1 MVCSFDHIK
10 ISAATFSAVFH
21 KWFPLRSFS
30 VFDCQQ
36 KVLNSFL
43 FVSSGYSMVEDGERE
58 RNMWFWNWRIA
69 TLLKPFFWLAS
80 CWYMIDFTRDIR
92 VWMKIINGISLIEFS
107 LTRSQWLHS
116 SFSSNWYSMLFHAR
130 NSTEIET
137 TLENET
143 PHHSDIY
150 ATLAPCIPPY
160 LSFYEEKLHLNH
172 HCSYQIEYSELE
184 MFFFCIFQDFNLFWC
199 WYKWDKL
206 FL

>member
-1 MVCSFDHIK
+1 MVSIEKFLCIWLPTKSIEQFFVRLFRLFDGWGWWAGKKYVILELKNCHFAEAIFL
-10 ISAATFSAVFH
+10 AT
-21 KWFPLRSFS
+21 
-30 VFDCQQ
+30 
-36 KVLNSFL
+36 
-43 FVSSGYSMVEDGERE
+43 
-58 RNMWFWNWRIA
+58 
-69 TLLKPFFWLAS
+69 S

-107 LTRSQWLHS
+107 PTRSQWLHS

-172 HCSYQIEYSELE
+172 HCSS
-184 MFFFCIFQDFNLFWC
+184 
-199 WYKWDKL
+199 
-206 FL
+206 

>member
-1 MVCSFDHIK
+1 
-10 ISAATFSAVFH
+10 
-21 KWFPLRSFS
+21 
-30 VFDCQQ
+30 
-36 KVLNSFL
+36 
-43 FVSSGYSMVEDGERE
+43 
-58 RNMWFWNWRIA
+58 MWFWNWRIT

-116 SFSSNWYSMLFHAR
+116 SFSSNWYSMLFHPR

-160 LSFYEEKLHLNH
+160 LSFYKEKLHLNH
-172 HCSYQIEYSELE
+172 HCSYQNR
-184 MFFFCIFQDFNLFWC
+184 IFWARNV
-199 WYKWDKL
+199 L
-206 FL
+206 FLYFSRFQFILMLIQMRQTVFIIFRKLERLEETRE